1 MRVRSRLM
9 IFLYAGSF
17 SVAAQETQPAA
28 TPVAP
33 AAATQGLEKPLPNLE
48 ALLDRAKS
56 SSDAMLELRKNYTY
70 KETKVAD
77 EFDSKGNNK
86 GRHTDEYQ
94 IFYVEKTQLQ
104 QHIAHDGKP
113 LSDGDGKKEQER
125 VDKQVAEIK
134 AHTQRKDPHA
144 MVLRVSTLIKLAT
157 VSAPRREMRNG
168 RSTII
173 FDYKGNLRSKADG
186 IFEEMIK
193 KLEGTIEVD
202 EHDAAIVH
210 LTGTLQENFRVLG
223 GLAANIQKGSHFEM
237 NAARI
242 NDEVWFTK
250 SFAAHVDGH
259 ILVFKG
265 FDGDMHTTFSDY
277 RKMRTSV
284 TLLPG
289 SQVIGEDG
297 VPIPNLEAE
306 PEPAPAFGIPK
317 P

>member
-1 MRVRSRLM
+1 MRVRSSLM
-9 IFLYAGSF
+9 IFLCAGSLGL
-17 SVAAQETQPAA
+17 AAQETQPAA

-33 AAATQGLEKPLPNLE
+33 AAAIQGLEKPLPNLE
-48 ALLDRAKS
+48 ALLDRVKS
-56 SSDAMLELRKNYTY
+56 NADAMLELRKNYTY
-70 KETKVAD
+70 KETQVAD

-94 IFYVEKTQLQ
+94 IFYVEKTQIQ
-104 QHIAHDGKP
+104 QHMAHDGKP
-113 LSDGDGKKEQER
+113 LSDHDRKKEQER
-125 VDKQVAEIK
+125 VDKQVVEIK

-144 MVLRVSTLIKLAT
+144 MVLRASALIKLAT

-173 FDYKGNLRSKADG
+173 FDYKGNARSKADG
-186 IFEEMIK
+186 IVEEIIK

-202 EHDAAIVH
+202 EHDAAIVR
-210 LTGTLQENFRVLG
+210 LTGTLQMNFHVLG
-223 GLAANIQKGSHFEM
+223 GLAADIQKGSHFEM

-242 NDEVWFTK
+242 NDEVWFTQ
-250 SFAAHVDGH
+250 SFTGHGDGH
-259 ILVFKG
+259 ILIFKG

-297 VPIPNLEAE
+297 IPIPNLQTE
-306 PEPAPAFGIPK
+306 PEPAPISETPK